1 MELPRIVHR
10 LGVISSFSGWRHP
23 ESCIS
28 EQLLSC
34 NLFLAAHFGR
44 TSRRFGRRW
53 ETRETQMKFK
63 MLAAAA
69 AAFMTFGVGEALAGR
84 DLDQIRQRGTLRC
97 GVQGP
102 SNPGFGVPD
111 SQGRWGGFNVEV
123 CRAIAI
129 TILNDATK
137 VEFVPV
143 TTQSRFPALSA
154 GEVDVLSNNTTWTLT
169 RDTNVNRFNFP
180 AITFYDGQAI
190 MVPRRLNVTS
200 ARQLNGATV
209 CVQPGTTTELNIAD
223 FFRANNLRFTPVVI
237 ADLDEIRRA
246 YDSGRCDVFTND
258 FAALA
263 AQRTL
268 LTRPADHVILPE
280 RLSKEPLGVTIRQGD
295 EELSN
300 IVAWTTFALID
311 AEEMGITQA
320 NVEQIATTATN
331 PVIRRLLGV
340 EGNMGESVGAARADY
355 VRTIIRTFGNYG
367 EIFERHLGTN
377 TPLGLER
384 GMNNIWTRG
393 GLLYAPPAR

>member
-1 MELPRIVHR
+1 
-10 LGVISSFSGWRHP
+10 
-23 ESCIS
+23 
-28 EQLLSC
+28 
-34 NLFLAAHFGR
+34 
-44 TSRRFGRRW
+44 
-53 ETRETQMKFK
+53 MKFK

-180 AITFYDGQAI
+180 AITFYEGQAI
-190 MVPRRLNVTS
+190 MVPRRLTVTS

-263 AQRTL
+263 AQIASKSAATVAIGKETFYRQL
-268 LTRPADHVILPE
+268 ELPM
-280 RLSKEPLGVTIRQGD
+280 
-295 EELSN
+295 
-300 IVAWTTFALID
+300 
-311 AEEMGITQA
+311 AEAYAEAAAVM
-320 NVEQIATTATN
+320 V
-331 PVIRRLLGV
+331 R
-340 EGNMGESVGAARADY
+340 NM
-355 VRTIIRTFGNYG
+355 
-367 EIFERHLGTN
+367 
-377 TPLGLER
+377 
-384 GMNNIWTRG
+384 
-393 GLLYAPPAR
+393 LYADAKEGIGAFIEKRRAVWKGC

>member
-1 MELPRIVHR
+1 VKAIAFV
-10 LGVISSFSGWRHP
+10 
-23 ESCIS
+23 
-28 EQLLSC
+28 
-34 NLFLAAHFGR
+34 
-44 TSRRFGRRW
+44 
-53 ETRETQMKFK
+53 
-63 MLAAAA
+63 AAAA
-69 AAFMTFGVGEALAGR
+69 AAFVLSAEPALAGR
-84 DLDQIRQRGTLRC
+84 DLDQIKQRGSIRC

-111 SQGRWGGFNVEV
+111 SQGRWGGFNVEI

-129 TILNDATK
+129 TIFNDPNR

-154 GEVDVLSNNTTWTLT
+154 GEVDMLSNNTTWTLT
-169 RDTNVNRFNFP
+169 RDSNVNRFNFP
-180 AITFYDGQAI
+180 AIVFYDGQAI

-200 ARQLNGATV
+200 ARQLDGATV

-223 FFRANNLRFTPVVI
+223 YFRANNLRFTPVVI
-237 ADLDEIRRA
+237 ADLDELRRA

-268 LTRPADHVILPE
+268 LTRPADHIILPE
-280 RLSKEPLGVTIRQGD
+280 RLSKEPLAVTIRQGD
-295 EELSN
+295 DELAN
-300 IVAWTTFALID
+300 IVAWTIFGLID

-320 NVEQIATTATN
+320 NVEQTAASATD
-331 PVIRRLLGV
+331 PRVRRLLGV
-340 EGNMGESVGAARADY
+340 EGNMGESIGAARGDY
-355 VRTIIRTFGNYG
+355 MRTIIRTFGNYG
-367 EIFERHLGTN
+367 EIFERHIGAN
-377 TPLGLER
+377 TPLQLER

>member
-1 MELPRIVHR
+1 
-10 LGVISSFSGWRHP
+10 
-23 ESCIS
+23 
-28 EQLLSC
+28 
-34 NLFLAAHFGR
+34 
-44 TSRRFGRRW
+44 
-53 ETRETQMKFK
+53 MKWK

-69 AAFMTFGVGEALAGR
+69 AAFMTFGVQEALAGR
-84 DLDQIRQRGTLRC
+84 DLDQIRSRGTLRC

-111 SQGRWGGFNVEV
+111 SQGRWGGFNVEI
-123 CRAIAI
+123 CRSIAI
-129 TILNDATK
+129 TIFGDPNR

-169 RDTNVNRFNFP
+169 RDSNVNRFNFP

-200 ARQLNGATV
+200 ARQLSGATV
-209 CVQPGTTTELNIAD
+209 CVQPGTTTELNISD
-223 FFRANNLRFTPVVI
+223 FFRANNQRFTPVVI
-237 ADLDEIRRA
+237 ADLDELRRA

-280 RLSKEPLGVTIRQGD
+280 RLSKEPLAVTIRQGD
-295 EELSN
+295 EELTN

-311 AEEMGITQA
+311 AEEMGITAA
-320 NVEQIATTATN
+320 NVEQMATTSTN

-340 EGNMGESVGAARADY
+340 EGNMGESLSAARPDFA
-355 VRTIIRTFGNYG
+355 RQIIRTFGNYG

>member
-1 MELPRIVHR
+1 
-10 LGVISSFSGWRHP
+10 
-23 ESCIS
+23 
-28 EQLLSC
+28 
-34 NLFLAAHFGR
+34 
-44 TSRRFGRRW
+44 
-53 ETRETQMKFK
+53 MKWK

-69 AAFMTFGVGEALAGR
+69 AAFMTFGVAEALAGR
-84 DLDQIRQRGTLRC
+84 DLDQIRQRGMLRC

-111 SQGRWGGFNVEV
+111 SQGRWTGFNVEV

-129 TILNDATK
+129 TIFNDPNR

-143 TTQSRFPALSA
+143 TTQSRFPALTA

-169 RDTNVNRFNFP
+169 RDTGVNRFNFP

-209 CVQPGTTTELNIAD
+209 CVQPGTTTELNVSD

-237 ADLDEIRRA
+237 ADLDELRRA

-268 LTRPADHVILPE
+268 LSRPADHVILPE
-280 RLSKEPLGVTIRQGD
+280 RLSKEPLAVTIRQGD
-295 EELSN
+295 EELTN
-300 IVAWTTFALID
+300 IVAWTTFALIE

-320 NVEQIATTATN
+320 NVEQTAATATN
-331 PVIRRLLGV
+331 PVVRRLLGV
-340 EGNMGESVGAARADY
+340 EGNMGESLGAARPDY
-355 VRTIIRTFGNYG
+355 ARTIIRTFGNYG
-367 EIFERHLGTN
+367 EIFERHLGSN